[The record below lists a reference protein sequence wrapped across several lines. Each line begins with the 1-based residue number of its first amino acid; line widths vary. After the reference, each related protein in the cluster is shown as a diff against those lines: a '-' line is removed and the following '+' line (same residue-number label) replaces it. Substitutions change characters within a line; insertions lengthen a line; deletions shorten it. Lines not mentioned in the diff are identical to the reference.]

1 MLFEFID
8 EPKAWSKRQYLGPQ
22 GSWSWLCSCMFIWI
36 GEGDLCGNIFVPVL
50 RKMGG
55 RTNIVR
61 LVLFKTPSPAALRAN
76 GGQET
81 MKIMMWTQN
90 LNISMNDITIKN
102 YLARFRSWVYT
113 YKKVLSHKY
122 KFIIFSFFK
131 YHQYFLV
138 SSGINEGMEIF
149 GHKAYGVELPI
160 TAVTVEMGNM
170 LQYLSR
176 WVTCWVS
183 GRLPCSVS

>member
-1 MLFEFID
+1 MI
-8 EPKAWSKRQYLGPQ
+8 
-22 GSWSWLCSCMFIWI
+22 IWI

-76 GGQET
+76 CGQET

-102 YLARFRSWVYT
+102 YLARY
-113 YKKVLSHKY
+113 
-122 KFIIFSFFK
+122 
-131 YHQYFLV
+131 
-138 SSGINEGMEIF
+138 
-149 GHKAYGVELPI
+149 
-160 TAVTVEMGNM
+160 
-170 LQYLSR
+170 
-176 WVTCWVS
+176 
-183 GRLPCSVS
+183 CS